1 MCHSEALAEESCALD
16 LRFFAS
22 FHFAQNDTSVAN
34 KIITGMRKISEFAK
48 FKNRV
53 KTRILPAN
61 ARKNIV

>member
-1 MCHSEALAEESCALD
+1 M
-16 LRFFAS
+16 
-22 FHFAQNDTSVAN
+22 VAN
-34 KIITGMRKISEFAK
+34 IIITGIRKISELIK